1 MVKKLVKIKKKTSNP
16 MSKLRNIQNLTIIL
30 NHKFPMG
37 MKMMHHQY
45 SMTTQ
50 IQDQKSVMQVQ

>member
-16 MSKLRNIQNLTIIL
+16 MSKLKNIQNLMIIL

-37 MKMMHHQY
+37 MKMMRHRY
-45 SMTTQ
+45 LMTTQ